1 MEQEQTT
8 PPEVTPATD
17 GTADAELLRAIS
29 ANAECAHVL
38 AAIAAG
44 GDARELLAT
53 LLPAEE
59 AHDAAEVPVEKSPE
73 VAMYQ
78 SPSQAAAADT
88 PGDSYPAFLA
98 TEAPDFW
105 EGIF

>member
-1 MEQEQTT
+1 MEQEQTN

-17 GTADAELLRAIS
+17 GTPDVELLRAIS
-29 ANAECAHVL
+29 ANAECAHIL

-44 GDARELLAT
+44 GNPKELLAT
-53 LLPAEE
+53 LLPTEGKPEAEE
-59 AHDAAEVPVEKSPE
+59 QAAKGPE

-78 SPSQAAAADT
+78 SPSQAAATDMA
-88 PGDSYPAFLA
+88 GDSYPAFLA
-98 TEAPDFW
+98 TETPDFW

>member
-1 MEQEQTT
+1 MEQKPTN
-8 PPEVTPATD
+8 PPDVTPDTD
-17 GTADAELLRAIS
+17 GASDAELLRAIS

-44 GDARELLAT
+44 GDPKELLAT
-53 LLPAEE
+53 FLDSGAVPEEQQPAEE
-59 AHDAAEVPVEKSPE
+59 RPP

-78 SPSQAAAADT
+78 SPSQAAW
-88 PGDSYPAFLA
+88 PDSDSDSRPAFLA
-98 TEAPDFW
+98 GETPDFW